1 MHAVNCYR
9 FLLVRNIMFEF
20 IDLLMFLLC
29 AGVLIIALM
38 LCAYVIVMIGA
49 LIYREAKQRF
59 KGKQ

>member
-1 MHAVNCYR
+1 
-9 FLLVRNIMFEF
+9 MFEF
-20 IDLLMFLLC
+20 IDLLTFLLC